1 MKNNKMLIGYDYEL
15 EALVSKQKTD
25 KATAEKNLL
34 NYVENVCKLTPLDT
48 FTQGDILSNFKTL
61 FLSKWSDRLPEGLTY
76 DKMLFLASI
85 DLNKLHS
92 LVDDY
97 NRIKVEP
104 REDFGIYATNEK
116 QAELFNSLSK
126 VCASIESCKEQEVT
140 IFMGAI
146 LSAFGGAL
154 RYDHKRNRLQPNSY
168 YILELLK

>member
-1 MKNNKMLIGYDYEL
+1 MKSKKMLIGYDYEL
-15 EALVSKQKTD
+15 EALVTKQKTD

-34 NYVENVCKLTPLDT
+34 NYVENVCKLTPSDT
-48 FTQGDILSNFKTL
+48 FTQGDILSNFKEL
-61 FLSKWSDRLPEGLTY
+61 FLAKWSDRLPEGLTY

-104 REDFGIYATNEK
+104 REDFGIYATNDK

-126 VCASIESCKEQEVT
+126 VCTSIEKCKEQEVT

-154 RYDHKRNRLQPNSY
+154 RYDHKRNKLQPNSY